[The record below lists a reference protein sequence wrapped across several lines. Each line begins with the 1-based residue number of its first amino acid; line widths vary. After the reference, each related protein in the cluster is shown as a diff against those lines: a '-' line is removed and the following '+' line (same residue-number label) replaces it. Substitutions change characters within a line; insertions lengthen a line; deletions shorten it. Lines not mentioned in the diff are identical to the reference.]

1 MGSPVPFA
9 PIGWWIRAYTA
20 GLPDITRERRRMEV
34 ESDVWEEVSALTALG
49 SGPAAI
55 RAAVWLRWLAG
66 VPDDLF
72 WRLEQRR
79 TRRTRST
86 TGEGS
91 ATSMNVNTDRSVI
104 VPGAVVATAIVAALI
119 LVTIDN
125 IQYFEQ
131 SQRFVPTS
139 TLTNLS
145 LALFGIGLAGL
156 VAGFLVM
163 RARPTTGA
171 ILASG
176 GALVAAVM
184 TYWLIVPIVVAL
196 VVSAVAIRRARRLAR
211 LET

>member
-20 GLPDITRERRRMEV
+20 GLPDIMRERRRMEV
-34 ESDVWEEVSALTALG
+34 ESDAWEEVSALTALG

-104 VPGAVVATAIVAALI
+104 VPGAVVAIAIVAALI
-119 LVTIDN
+119 LITIDN
-125 IQYFEQ
+125 IQYMEG

-139 TLTNLS
+139 TLMNLG
-145 LALFGIGLAGL
+145 LALFAIGLGGL

-176 GALVAAVM
+176 GAMVAAVT